1 MREQSR
7 AHKTYYP
14 PPHTSS
20 PTDLVSLMSYLGN
33 GKFIIWNQRM
43 YKIDSSGVRRTAVHS
58 RRLPNLKL
66 DIYVQFRSWTGVPA
80 Y

>member
-1 MREQSR
+1 
-7 AHKTYYP
+7 
-14 PPHTSS
+14 
-20 PTDLVSLMSYLGN
+20 
-33 GKFIIWNQRM
+33 M

-80 Y
+80 YWAKGYRIKGLLPRIFIA